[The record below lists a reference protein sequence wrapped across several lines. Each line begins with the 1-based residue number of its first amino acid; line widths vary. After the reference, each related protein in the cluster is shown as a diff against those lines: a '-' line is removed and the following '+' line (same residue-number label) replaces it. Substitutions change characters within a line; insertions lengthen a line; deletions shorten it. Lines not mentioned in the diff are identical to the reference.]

1 MGWSDV
7 PKDALAFRLSSMHS
21 GPESSLAAMEVEL
34 TASKVSDEV
43 ETQGAPVMHGMGLGL
58 GLELRLAENL
68 AQGPWQWHAPHDPWT
83 KSTPLTSPSTYHR
96 QTQTSIILSY
106 LIYICVSILI
116 CPYLEQ
122 LGGPPP
128 VSSSRLRQTQS
139 FGVHH
144 NDGRIASTPSSLDH

>member
-68 AQGPWQWHAPHDPWT
+68 AQGPWQWHLTILGPRAHPLRVPLHITVRHRHPSYYHISYTFVCLFSFVPILNSRGALLLYRHLVCVKQNGLVSTIMMVVLHQPHPLWT
-83 KSTPLTSPSTYHR
+83 
-96 QTQTSIILSY
+96 I
-106 LIYICVSILI
+106 
-116 CPYLEQ
+116 
-122 LGGPPP
+122 
-128 VSSSRLRQTQS
+128 
-139 FGVHH
+139 
-144 NDGRIASTPSSLDH
+144 N